1 MSKARFAPQRRV
13 LAGVLPAAP
22 EQLSLKISYSKEK
35 QRGDGNL
42 ALPHYGCVS
51 LDKFPNVSE
60 HAS

>member
-1 MSKARFAPQRRV
+1 MLLRGKSCSTS
-13 LAGVLPAAP
+13 
-22 EQLSLKISYSKEK
+22 EQLTLKISSSKK

-51 LDKFPNVSE
+51 LDKLLNVSE